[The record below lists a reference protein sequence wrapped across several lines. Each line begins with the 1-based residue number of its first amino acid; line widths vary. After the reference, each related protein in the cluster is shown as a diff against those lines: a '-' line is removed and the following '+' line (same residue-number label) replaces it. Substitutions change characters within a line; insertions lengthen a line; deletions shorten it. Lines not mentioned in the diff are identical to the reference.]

1 LTLFGHGGLYSPFPG
16 SPTVAIAGENI
27 MRVIPWI
34 AAALLLSLGT
44 PALAQE
50 DWDNLKFPE
59 DGFEVNFPGKP
70 QIQNTTYTS
79 QYRYQLPAKVYTASH
94 GRERYAVTVVDYRAA
109 EAQGVARARL
119 CPPGA
124 ETCIGTQDGRQG
136 TIIGLGYWKMD
147 VRGAMTFA
155 ALKYIQRDAKVTDLN
170 LQFQQVVEG
179 YFLQLTNRD
188 ESRTFAYIT
197 MHENRLYI
205 FDATVPKGS
214 PEPGLFQGSV
224 GFVDAKGGSIR
235 YTDYY
240 SNAVHGLRENEPPPF
255 RVDGGQPQT
264 WPTGGYTGAG
274 RPAPGAAPYVPPAG
288 RGGGAAAPGATAGGA
303 AAPGGN

>member
-1 LTLFGHGGLYSPFPG
+1 LPSPEE
-16 SPTVAIAGENI
+16 TI

-34 AAALLLSLGT
+34 AAVLTLALVT
-44 PALAQE
+44 PAFAQE
-50 DWDNLKFPE
+50 EWDNFKFPE

-70 QIQNTTYTS
+70 LVQTTTYTS
-79 QYRYQLPAKVYTASH
+79 QYRYQLPAKVFTASH
-94 GRERYAVTVVDYRAA
+94 GRERYSVTVVDYRPA
-109 EAQGVARARL
+109 EAQGVARARQ

-124 ETCIGTQDGRQG
+124 ETCVGTQDGRQG

-147 VRGAMTFA
+147 VRGAMSFA
-155 ALKYIQRDAKVTDLN
+155 ALKYMQRDAKVTDFN

-179 YFLQLTNRD
+179 YFMQLTNRD
-188 ESRTFAYIT
+188 ESRSFVYIT

-205 FDATVPKGS
+205 FEGTTPKGA

-224 GFVDAKGGSIR
+224 GIVDAKGGSIR

-255 RVDGGQPQT
+255 RVDGGPPQT
-264 WPTGGYTGAG
+264 WPTGGYTGSG
-274 RPAPGAAPYVPPAG
+274 RPAPGAEPYVPPAG
-288 RGGGAAAPGATAGGA
+288 RGGAAAAPGAP
-303 AAPGGN
+303 APGRN

>member
-1 LTLFGHGGLYSPFPG
+1 
-16 SPTVAIAGENI
+16 

-34 AAALLLSLGT
+34 AAALTLALAT

-50 DWDNLKFPE
+50 EWDNLKFPE

-94 GRERYAVTVVDYRAA
+94 GRERYSVTVVDYRAA

-235 YTDYY
+235 YTEYY
-240 SNAVHGLRENEPPPF
+240 SNAVHGLRESEPPPF
-255 RVDGGQPQT
+255 RVDGGPPQT

-274 RPAPGAAPYVPPAG
+274 RPGPGAEPYVPPAG
-288 RGGGAAAPGATAGGA
+288 RGGAAAGRGGAAAAPGR
-303 AAPGGN
+303 N